1 MGTFTAEEFDPL
13 RDELASRPTF
23 AYRLLEVLARSGW
36 RVRIDRHGQRPR
48 VVAERD
54 GVLLEESGE
63 TVADASVSVFRQALR

>member
-1 MGTFTAEEFDPL
+1 MGTATADEFDPL

-36 RVRIDRHGQRPR
+36 HVRIDRRSERPR

-63 TVADASVSVFRQALR
+63 TIADASVSVFRQAFR